1 MGTKRQ
7 FNNLKVGLTVS
18 DRTRLNELAKDQK
31 RTNSE
36 IARDAVRWYLNNQD
50 KISQNEREA
59 EVAKAIRYAT
69 DQIVRAIANGVDR
82 MCKMLARQGIAIGT
96 LYEIT
101 WMSLP
106 DETAKKAFEQAITQ
120 AKQKMRKHAERDE
133 QAIAAAMEKNLGVP

>member
-18 DRTRLNELAKDQK
+18 DRARLNELAKEQK

-36 IARDAVRWYLNNQD
+36 IARDAVRWYLDNQE
-50 KISQNEREA
+50 KISQNERES
-59 EVAKAIRYAT
+59 EVAKAIKYAT
-69 DQIVRAIANGVDR
+69 DQIVRAITNGVDR